1 MGFHR
6 TVLLKRAARFF
17 FYCQKIIKVFL
28 TIRVMPHKHSGE
40 KNIISANL
48 PCSIIVHRQGK
59 PYIITIPPH
68 ISHLLHAFFSY
79 FPNILYSQRSG
90 SIPGFPVQH
99 LPSLLQPLLL
109 TQACFPSLRIH
120 LENSRIYISFL
131 MKP

>member
-59 PYIITIPPH
+59 PYIITIPPIFRIFCMLSFH
-68 ISHLLHAFFSY
+68 IFGIFSIRSDLDQ
-79 FPNILYSQRSG
+79 FRDSLYSICLRFCNRS
-90 SIPGFPVQH
+90 F
-99 LPSLLQPLLL
+99 
-109 TQACFPSLRIH
+109 
-120 LENSRIYISFL
+120 
-131 MKP
+131 

>member
-59 PYIITIPPH
+59 PYIITIPPIFRIFCMLSFH
-68 ISHLLHAFFSY
+68 M
-79 FPNILYSQRSG
+79 
-90 SIPGFPVQH
+90 
-99 LPSLLQPLLL
+99 PSLLQPLLL
-109 TQACFPSLRIH
+109 TQVCFPSLRIH